1 MKRAFRYAVGQSLLV
16 PSGAAI
22 ALAWAN
28 GGPESYFRVASGLAF
43 AVNDV
48 GMALFFMVIA
58 QEVLEAT
65 MPGGALDTWRRAT
78 LPIVAAVGGT
88 IGAIG
93 MYEGFVMSGDER
105 LLVAG
110 WPVVCGIDGALA
122 YVVAEW
128 LFGKSTARPFVLLMV
143 IVSNAIGLIAIG
155 VHPQSVSVHPAAG
168 PLLIALGLIVC
179 AGTARIETQTGSI
192 WLLIASG
199 GAMLWLGFW
208 WSGLHPALSL
218 VPMVPFLPRSPRK
231 MNLFSDVPNG
241 AHDSPQHVEHALR
254 IPVQIVLLLF
264 ALVNAGT
271 PVHGLERGTW
281 AVPVGAL
288 AGRPLGTVIAVIA
301 SVGLGLRLPHRLG
314 WRELVVI
321 ALTVSCSFTSG
332 LFFAAAVFPMGP
344 VLIEAKVG
352 ALSTIAGALVATSA
366 AWLLGVGRFERSGR
380 VRGSNVG
387 PRLNHQ
393 STIGEPLLPKTG
405 ETAYKG

>member
-1 MKRAFRYAVGQSLLV
+1 MKRAFRHAVAQSLLV
-16 PSGAAI
+16 PTGAAI
-22 ALAWAN
+22 ALVWAN
-28 GGPESYFRVASGLAF
+28 SGPESYFRVASVLAF

-48 GMALFFMVIA
+48 GMALFFMVIT

-65 MPGGALDTWRRAT
+65 MPGGALHTWRLAT

-88 IGAIG
+88 IGAIAV
-93 MYEGFVMSGDER
+93 YEGFVMSGDER
-105 LLVAG
+105 LLMAG
-110 WPVVCGIDGALA
+110 WPIVCGIDGALA
-122 YVVAEW
+122 YVVADW
-128 LFGKSTARPFVLLMV
+128 LLGRSAARPFVLLML
-143 IVSNAIGLIAIG
+143 IVSNAIGLVAIG
-155 VHPQSVSVHPAAG
+155 VHQQSISVHPAG

-179 AGTARIETQTGSI
+179 AARARVKTGNGSI
-192 WLLIASG
+192 WVLVAIG

-231 MNLFSDVPNG
+231 LNLFSDVPHG
-241 AHDSPQHVEHALR
+241 PHDSPQHVEHALR
-254 IPVQIVLLLF
+254 FPVRIVLLLF

-288 AGRPLGTVIAVIA
+288 AGRPLGTLIAVVA

-321 ALTVSCSFTSG
+321 ALTVSCSFTFG
-332 LFFAAAVFPMGP
+332 LFFATAVFPMGP

-352 ALSTIAGALVATSA
+352 ALSTIAGALVAISA

-380 VRGSNVG
+380 VAGSN
-387 PRLNHQ
+387 
-393 STIGEPLLPKTG
+393 
-405 ETAYKG
+405 AA

>member
-1 MKRAFRYAVGQSLLV
+1 MKRAFSYAVVQSLVV
-16 PSGAAI
+16 PIGAAI
-22 ALAWAN
+22 ALVWAN
-28 GGPESYFRVASGLAF
+28 CGPESYFRVASGLAF

-48 GMALFFMVIA
+48 GMALFFVVIA

-65 MPGGALDTWRRAT
+65 MPGGALHTWRRAT
-78 LPIVAAVGGT
+78 LPVVAAVGGT

-93 MYEGFVMSGDER
+93 VYEWFVMRGDEH

-110 WPVVCGIDGALA
+110 WPIVCGIDGALA

-128 LFGKSTARPFVLLMV
+128 LLGKSAARPFVLLMV

-155 VHPQSVSVHPAAG
+155 VHQQSVSVHPAG

-179 AGTARIETQTGSI
+179 AARARIKTETGNI
-192 WLLIASG
+192 WLFIASG

-231 MNLFSDVPNG
+231 LNLFSDVPRG
-241 AHDSPQHVEHALR
+241 PHDSPRHVEHALR
-254 IPVQIVLLLF
+254 IPVQVVLLLF

-271 PVHGLERGTW
+271 PVHGLERGSW

-288 AGRPLGTVIAVIA
+288 AGRPLGTLIAVIA

-314 WRELVVI
+314 WRELVVV

-332 LFFAAAVFPMGP
+332 LFFATAVFPIGP

-380 VRGSNVG
+380 VTGSNAG
-387 PRLNHQ
+387 TRLNEQ
-393 STIGEPLLPKTG
+393 STIGETLLRNTG